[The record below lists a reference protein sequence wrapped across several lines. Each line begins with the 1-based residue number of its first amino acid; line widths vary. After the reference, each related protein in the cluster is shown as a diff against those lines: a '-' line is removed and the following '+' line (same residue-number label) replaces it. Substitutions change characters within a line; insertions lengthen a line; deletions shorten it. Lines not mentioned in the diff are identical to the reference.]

1 MRRMYFDYAS
11 TTPTDPQVVEAMEPY
26 FFEHFGNPA
35 SSHYFGREAQKAVE
49 NSRETLA
56 KFLGAKTEE
65 IIFTSGATESNN
77 QVILGIAQQLK
88 AKGNHIIVSKIE
100 HPSVLEPVEYLARQG
115 FSITY
120 LDVDPS
126 GFIDPQAVPKA
137 ITDQTILMCCIYANN
152 EIGTIQPVAEIGR
165 IAREKNI
172 HFHVDAV
179 QAVGHIPVHIK
190 ESNIDTI
197 SLSAHKDLW
206 AQVLGRCIFEKG
218 VKIPPFLIGGGQ
230 ERGLRSSTQNT
241 AGAVGL
247 AKAIEICQL
256 KIADEITTQTELR
269 NQLISEIL
277 KRVDGTRLNGHP
289 EQRLPNNS
297 HFS

>member
-1 MRRMYFDYAS
+1 MG
-11 TTPTDPQVVEAMEPY
+11 PGV
-26 FFEHFGNPA
+26 
-35 SSHYFGREAQKAVE
+35 
-49 NSRETLA
+49 
-56 KFLGAKTEE
+56 GALY
-65 IIFTSGATESNN
+65 I
-77 QVILGIAQQLK
+77 
-88 AKGNHIIVSKIE
+88 
-100 HPSVLEPVEYLARQG
+100 R
-115 FSITY
+115 
-120 LDVDPS
+120 
-126 GFIDPQAVPKA
+126 
-137 ITDQTILMCCIYANN
+137 
-152 EIGTIQPVAEIGR
+152 
-165 IAREKNI
+165 
-172 HFHVDAV
+172 
-179 QAVGHIPVHIK
+179 
-190 ESNIDTI
+190 
-197 SLSAHKDLW
+197 
-206 AQVLGRCIFEKG
+206 KG